1 MTAEN
6 SPLPLTQN
14 SIAHSSE
21 AGPGALIRQGRER
34 ARMSVDELA
43 AATKLGRNQ
52 IDALER
58 DDFSSLL
65 EPVYVRGYY
74 RKCAKILG
82 LQDADLIKAYDTRVA
97 PKPVEA
103 PSKLRLASGT
113 DLGSGSRLP
122 IPMALVAAGF
132 AVVVC
137 MFLWNIF
144 KAPEAPA
151 TLTTLTPQTTTL
163 TVEPAPVVITPAP
176 VLTTSDTPVVTT
188 TDSAP
193 AAAPVPLTQTAPV
206 TSAPLVPVA
215 PVAPAATPTPATVA
229 PVMTPK
235 PALAA
240 TPVSPTVAA
249 PKPQP
254 AVAPAPVAPAP
265 VAPAP
270 KPVAAKPVEDSKP
283 AVSSAVSE
291 NPLTLSASIT
301 SWVRVEDSQGKTLI
315 NSLMRSGEKK
325 TLSGSVPYKVFLGN
339 APGVRLEYKG
349 KIQDISND
357 IADNLTARV
366 TVPAN

>member
-14 SIAHSSE
+14 SISNPSE
-21 AGPGALIRQGRER
+21 VGPGVLIRQGRER
-34 ARMSVDELA
+34 ARMSIDELA

-58 DDFSSLL
+58 DDFSALL

-122 IPMALVAAGF
+122 FSMALVAAAF
-132 AVVVC
+132 AVIFCV
-137 MFLWNIF
+137 FLWNIF

-151 TLTTLTPQTTTL
+151 TITLTPEPTAVTTEPVAVAPT
-163 TVEPAPVVITPAP
+163 PAPVVATESPVTVTTTP
-176 VLTTSDTPVVTT
+176 VLTPAQPTSP
-188 TDSAP
+188 S
-193 AAAPVPLTQTAPV
+193 LG
-206 TSAPLVPVA
+206 
-215 PVAPAATPTPATVA
+215 
-229 PVMTPK
+229 
-235 PALAA
+235 
-240 TPVSPTVAA
+240 
-249 PKPQP
+249 
-254 AVAPAPVAPAP
+254 VAPAPVVQPTPAAAATPAAPAGTP
-265 VAPAP
+265 PVVAPKPTALVAPASAPVVVATPKPSQPVPTPAATPVAP
-270 KPVAAKPVEDSKP
+270 KPVVSKPVETSKSVEASKP
-283 AVSSAVSE
+283 VAASD

-325 TLSGSVPYKVFLGN
+325 TLNGAAPYKVFLGN

-349 KIQDISND
+349 KIQDISGD